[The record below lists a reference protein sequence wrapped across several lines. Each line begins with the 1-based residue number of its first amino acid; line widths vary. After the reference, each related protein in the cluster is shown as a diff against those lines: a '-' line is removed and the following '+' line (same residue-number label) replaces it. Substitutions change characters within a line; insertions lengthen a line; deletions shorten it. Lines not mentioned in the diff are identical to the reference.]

1 MKEYNGKKSRAI
13 LSRSLGVN
21 TGSTAKE
28 NIQSLDQAASV
39 FNNGREKRIVLFSVG
54 RMAVACVPQRGLA
67 FQKGFYKGEE
77 M

>member
-1 MKEYNGKKSRAI
+1 MQEREKVTHDSFTFTRSEYSE
-13 LSRSLGVN
+13 SS
-21 TGSTAKE
+21 AKE
-28 NIQSLDQAASV
+28 DIHSLDQVASV
-39 FNNGREKRIVLFSVG
+39 FNNGREKRIVLFSVA